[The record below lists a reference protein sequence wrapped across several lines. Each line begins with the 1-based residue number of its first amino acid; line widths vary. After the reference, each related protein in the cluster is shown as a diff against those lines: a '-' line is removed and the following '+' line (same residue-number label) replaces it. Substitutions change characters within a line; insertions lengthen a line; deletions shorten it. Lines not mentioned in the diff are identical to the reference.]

1 LRRTRR
7 RRKIFLSF
15 SFLHLHVIVLSFP
28 NSNSDE
34 LKICTY
40 FETPNNEFA
49 HEMWIDVT
57 F

>member
-28 NSNSDE
+28 NSDE